1 MADPTTRVT
10 GLTLPNL
17 CFGTSALSS
26 MPDTYG
32 YGVEPE
38 RARATLRAVLDGPI
52 KFLDTARI
60 YGGGKS
66 EELIG
71 EVLGELGGLPT
82 GAIISTKLDR
92 DIHTGRFDAAQARRS
107 LEQSLKALRLDRVHL
122 LHIHDPEYATEL
134 EEVTG
139 TGGAVDELFR
149 MKEEGLADAVGIAA
163 GRVDVMTPMLAK
175 WNFDALITHNRF
187 TLVNRSASAMID
199 FAVSRGTAVL
209 NAAPYGSGVLAK
221 GSRAYPRFA
230 YQAAS
235 NAVLDAVRRFEAIC
249 AASNIPLG
257 AAALQFSMRD
267 PRIAS
272 TICGVSKPERV
283 EETLQWGRWPIS
295 EDAWKAL
302 AEVPFSTDDPEA
314 TRDYTAG

>member
-1 MADPTTRVT
+1 MSAIGST
-10 GLTLPNL
+10 GVKVPDL

-38 RARATLRAVLDGPI
+38 RARATLRAVLEGPV

-60 YGGGKS
+60 YGQGRS

-71 EVLGELGGLPT
+71 EVLDELGGLPD
-82 GAIISTKLDR
+82 GSIISTKLDR
-92 DIHTGRFDAAQARRS
+92 DVQTGRFDAAQARRS
-107 LEQSLKALRLDRVHL
+107 LEGSLKALKLDRVHL
-122 LHIHDPEYATEL
+122 LHIHDPEYATDL

-149 MKEEGLADAVGIAA
+149 MKEDGLADAVGIAA
-163 GRVDVMTPMLAK
+163 GRVDVITPMLAK
-175 WNFDALITHNRF
+175 WDFDALITHNRF

-199 FAVSRGTAVL
+199 LAVSRGTAVL

-221 GSRAYPRFA
+221 GSQAYPRFA
-230 YQAAS
+230 YQAATE
-235 NAVLDAVRRFEAIC
+235 AVLNAVRRVEAIC
-249 AASNIPLG
+249 AAANIPLG

-283 EETLQWGRWPIS
+283 AQTLQWGRWPIG
-295 EDAWKAL
+295 EDVWKAL
-302 AEVPFSTDDPEA
+302 AEISFSTADPEA
-314 TRDYTAG
+314 TRDYKPG